1 MQCQEL
7 KMKLIICTD
16 TRFGYSFNQ
25 RRQSSD
31 RAVHQHMAGQL
42 LKAETPVTMNYYT
55 TRSLFRN
62 QEFIP
67 AAFFEDLLCSS
78 EEDDAPSDF
87 LVTAA
92 RDHIFAFVENVSLM
106 GYYHLIDEILLY
118 IWDKR
123 YPADLMF
130 PASLL
135 SAFQLT
141 EEETFP
147 GHSHEEIIFRHYVKR
162 TE

>member
-1 MQCQEL
+1 
-7 KMKLIICTD
+7 MKLIICTD

-31 RAVHQHMAGQL
+31 REVHQHMAGQL
-42 LKAETPVTMNYYT
+42 LKAEVPVSANYYT
-55 TRSLFRN
+55 TRSLLRN
-62 QEFIP
+62 REFIP
-67 AAFFEDLLCSS
+67 DAFFERLLLPAK
-78 EEDDAPSDF
+78 EDDAPSDF
-87 LVTAA
+87 LFTAA
-92 RDHIFAFVENVSLM
+92 RDEIYAYVENVSLI

-135 SAFQLT
+135 SAFQLK

>member
-1 MQCQEL
+1 
-7 KMKLIICTD
+7 MKLIICTD
-16 TRFGYSFNQ
+16 TRFGYSFNE

-42 LKAETPVTMNYYT
+42 LKAEVPVSMNYYT
-55 TRSLFRN
+55 TRSLLRN
-62 QEFIP
+62 REFIP
-67 AAFFEDLLCSS
+67 AAFFDRILLPAK
-78 EEDDAPSDF
+78 EDDAPSDF
-87 LVTAA
+87 LLTAA
-92 RDHIFAFVENVSLM
+92 RDHIYAYVENVSLM
-106 GYYHLIDEILLY
+106 GYYHLLDEILLY
-118 IWDKR
+118 TWDKR

-135 SAFQLT
+135 SAFHLK

-147 GHSHEEIIFRHYVKR
+147 GHSHEEITFRHYIKR